1 MTSIMDAVSGVVGEF
16 AKPALANAGDWRDEE
31 GTLICGVC
39 GEQKETTIELFGRKE
54 TVRCLCKC
62 ERDAEQLKQLQWEES
77 QRRMK
82 AERLR
87 DEGIADTSL
96 KSCRFEDADM
106 TPQMERCKFYADH
119 FEEFRAANVGMVF
132 CGQVGNGKTYAAACI
147 ANELID
153 RGIPVLITS
162 LPRILNASKS
172 GLNEVIH
179 DIQRYDLVVIDDFG
193 TERQT
198 EYAVETATYFL
209 DERYKS
215 GRPTIITT
223 NLSKSDLE
231 HPQSKEYERIF
242 SRITEMCQVMGFPKV
257 DRRTEKAAV
266 KKQMV
271 QELVKKLQVN
281 GDDNA

>member
-1 MTSIMDAVSGVVGEF
+1 MTSVAGAVSEAVGKL
-16 AKPALANAGDWRDEE
+16 ATPAVANDSDWRDEA
-31 GTLICGVC
+31 GLLICGTC
-39 GEQKETTIELFGRKE
+39 GEQKETVVELFGHKQI
-54 TVRCLCKC
+54 VHCLCKC
-62 ERDAEQLKQLQWEES
+62 ERDAEEQKKREWDEM
-77 QRRMK
+77 QRKLR

-96 KSCRFEDADM
+96 RSCRFEYAEM

-119 FEEFRAANVGMVF
+119 FEEFRASNVGMVF

-147 ANELID
+147 ANALID

-215 GRPTIITT
+215 GKPTIITT

-242 SRITEMCQVMGFPKV
+242 SRITEMCQVMGFPKA
-257 DRRTEKAAV
+257 DRRMEKASEKRKA
-266 KKQMV
+266 V